1 MPSSIHSILDDE
13 IWIQKYFH
21 LYEIETESQCI
32 EFKSEVIVTPAYI
45 VTGIVEYAEKN
56 DANTIILGNGGLSTP
71 KKMMLGSVAC
81 GVTICSSC
89 PVLIIK

>member
-1 MPSSIHSILDDE
+1 MPSSIHSILDYGDLNSKVFSL
-13 IWIQKYFH
+13 ILK
-21 LYEIETESQCI
+21 ETESQCI
-32 EFKSEVIVTPAYI
+32 DFKSEVIVTPASI

-56 DANTIILGNGGLSTP
+56 DANTIILDNGGLSTP

>member
-1 MPSSIHSILDDE
+1 MQTRMMLILLFWVME
-13 IWIQKYFH
+13 
-21 LYEIETESQCI
+21 E
-32 EFKSEVIVTPAYI
+32 
-45 VTGIVEYAEKN
+45 
-56 DANTIILGNGGLSTP
+56 LSTP

>member
-1 MPSSIHSILDDE
+1 MMRSEFESIFTNI
-13 IWIQKYFH
+13 K
-21 LYEIETESQCI
+21 ETESQCI
-32 EFKSEVIVTPAYI
+32 DFKSEVIVTPASI
-45 VTGIVEYAEKN
+45 VTGIVEYKEQN

>member
-1 MPSSIHSILDDE
+1 VS
-13 IWIQKYFH
+13 
-21 LYEIETESQCI
+21 
-32 EFKSEVIVTPAYI
+32 I

-56 DANTIILGNGGLSTP
+56 DANTIILDNGGLSTP

-81 GVTICSSC
+81 GVTICFSC